1 MAHEFL
7 EPYISFPIR
16 LESMRWEKP
25 SAQLLKM
32 PFLSVDVECVATGR
46 GHNDLGVCRVAV
58 VDENER
64 VLLNELVKP
73 DKSVVSYLTPITG
86 LRAGDLDNGKSL
98 DAVLAQVHALLS
110 PDVTLVGQA
119 VANDIKWLQLDQGVH
134 YKDVVDLSEVFATYN
149 PRFQNTSYF
158 SLQHEADTLLGGV
171 AMIGTGPH
179 DPANDALACI
189 RLHKKYCIKSPHL
202 LASAK
207 QQLLRNRPPP
217 NFRKQHNYR
226 YEGVC
231 MAAFFPAK
239 CTCGQPTKK
248 TI

>member
-1 MAHEFL
+1 M
-7 EPYISFPIR
+7 P
-16 LESMRWEKP
+16 
-25 SAQLLKM
+25 LLA
-32 PFLSVDVECVATGR
+32 VDVECVATGR
-46 GHNDLGVCRVAV
+46 GHSDRSVCRVAV

-73 DKSVVSYLTPITG
+73 DKPVVSYLTPFTG
-86 LRAGDLDNGKSL
+86 LRAGDLENGKSL
-98 DAVLAQVHALLS
+98 DAVLAQVHGLLS

-119 VANDIKWLQLDQGVH
+119 VASDIKWLQLVQGVH
-134 YKDVVDLSEVFATYN
+134 YKDVVDLAQIFATYN
-149 PRFQNTSYF
+149 PRFKNTSYF

-189 RLHKKYCIKSPHL
+189 RLHKKYCIESPHL

-217 NFRKQHNYR
+217 SPAKQHNYR

-231 MAAFFPAK
+231 MAAFFPEK
-239 CTCGQPTKK
+239 CICGQPTKRNN
-248 TI
+248 